1 MSTINFM
8 NSRIQTQRF
17 TNNTMTDNTI
27 NQQVKILFRNKDFL
41 VVDKPYDIRIDGDT
55 SKAPTVSSLL
65 YAQDPTLPTPL
76 RNVHQLDHATSGCYC
91 LALSKKAAGIASVAF
106 AKRKVEKTYSAIV
119 RGWMSQDNYIID
131 QQIAQVPNNRY
142 RMCIG
147 TPENPGKPA
156 KTKLE
161 VIRRGYFY
169 PTSSSLPS
177 GSPIK
182 VTLINLYPITGR
194 RHQLRLH
201 CQYLGHP
208 IVGDWHYE
216 SQIMEYTD
224 TFRMML
230 HACKL
235 RIPLNIIQDIKFGS
249 ADNINEN
256 VKNDNLED
264 LNELDVVSE
273 DPFPGLV
280 YECVKD
286 ET

>member
-1 MSTINFM
+1 L
-8 NSRIQTQRF
+8 SR
-17 TNNTMTDNTI
+17 
-27 NQQVKILFRNKDFL
+27 
-41 VVDKPYDIRIDGDT
+41 
-55 SKAPTVSSLL
+55 
-65 YAQDPTLPTPL
+65 
-76 RNVHQLDHATSGCYC
+76 
-91 LALSKKAAGIASVAF
+91 KAAGIASVAF
-106 AKRKVEKTYSAIV
+106 AKRQVEKTYSAIV
-119 RGWMSQDNYIID
+119 RGWMKEDNYVVD
-131 QQIAQVPNNRY
+131 QSIAQVPNNRY

-169 PTSSSLPS
+169 STSSPSVPS
-177 GSPIK
+177 GSSIK

-230 HACKL
+230 HALKL
-235 RIPLNIIQDIKFGS
+235 RIPLNIVQNIKMKHTKNM
-249 ADNINEN
+249 DVN
-256 VKNDNLED
+256 VKDDDNLED
-264 LNELDVVSE
+264 LHELDVVSE

-280 YECVKD
+280 YDCAKN